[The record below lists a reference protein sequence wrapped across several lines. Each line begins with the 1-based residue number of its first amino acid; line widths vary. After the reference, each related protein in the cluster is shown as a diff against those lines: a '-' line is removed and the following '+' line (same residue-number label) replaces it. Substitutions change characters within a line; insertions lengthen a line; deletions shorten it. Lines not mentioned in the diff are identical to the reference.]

1 MADKKERIK
10 FGFNNLFYLDLAVSN
25 RNEEE
30 FYLLEGKELQRAFD
44 GVRNSFSCQVYYH
57 IILEKLKNYRN
68 DRKIIVRFH
77 QCFIGDEENY
87 KDYCTKNPNISL
99 QYIEIDDEILIGAF
113 SSFESHVTQSV
124 FCQEIN
130 FSHTTLNH
138 PMYFSDTEFQQK
150 VNFTDAEFKQEVD
163 FVHTKFQQEVRFD
176 GTEFQQKVNFT
187 HAEFQQEVDFVH
199 TKFKQEVDFVH
210 TKFQQKVDF
219 AFAEFQQ
226 NVYFFNA
233 KFQQEVDF
241 THAEFQ
247 QKVRFT
253 NAEFQQKV
261 DFSHTKFQQKVDFTH
276 AEFQQDAD
284 FSDTKFQQEVRFNR
298 AKFKQDAD
306 FSNIEFKQDA
316 GFSNIEFQKDV
327 NFARTTFSGK
337 TDFLASKCKQEL
349 NFKYCNFIE
358 IVDFSKLTCDW
369 VPNFRLC
376 TFQKA
381 ISLNQLT
388 IPAQPPSAQIVAQ
401 KQKVD
406 IADRYR
412 RLKVMAQE
420 AGDRDLQLS
429 AFAGEMEM
437 KLQGQSLWQKSLIP
451 LRLYKWLSNYGQ
463 SLLRPIFALLLI
475 WVVFASI
482 YLHMLYSPIL
492 KQSDFIDMLVFSAT
506 NMVPFTNNINTN
518 LLNSIVANEAS
529 GYFYGM
535 AFLQRILG
543 LPLLFLFGLALRN
556 KFLMK

>member
-1 MADKKERIK
+1 
-10 FGFNNLFYLDLAVSN
+10 
-25 RNEEE
+25 
-30 FYLLEGKELQRAFD
+30 
-44 GVRNSFSCQVYYH
+44 
-57 IILEKLKNYRN
+57 
-68 DRKIIVRFH
+68 
-77 QCFIGDEENY
+77 
-87 KDYCTKNPNISL
+87 
-99 QYIEIDDEILIGAF
+99 
-113 SSFESHVTQSV
+113 
-124 FCQEIN
+124 
-130 FSHTTLNH
+130 
-138 PMYFSDTEFQQK
+138 MYFFNAKFQQE
-150 VNFTDAEFKQEVD
+150 AR
-163 FVHTKFQQEVRFD
+163 FVGTKFQQEV
-176 GTEFQQKVNFT
+176 NFA
-187 HAEFQQEVDFVH
+187 HAEFQ
-199 TKFKQEVDFVH
+199 KI
-210 TKFQQKVDF
+210 
-219 AFAEFQQ
+219 
-226 NVYFFNA
+226 VYFFNA
-233 KFQQEVDF
+233 KFQQETSF
-241 THAEFQ
+241 LGTE
-247 QKVRFT
+247 
-253 NAEFQQKV
+253 
-261 DFSHTKFQQKVDFTH
+261 FQQKVDFTH
-276 AEFQQDAD
+276 AEFQQEVDFSDAKFQREADFSHAKFQQDAD
-284 FSDTKFQQEVRFNR
+284 FSDAEFQQKV
-298 AKFKQDAD
+298 D
-306 FSNIEFKQDA
+306 
-316 GFSNIEFQKDV
+316 
-327 NFARTTFSGK
+327 FARATFSGK
-337 TDFLASKCKQEL
+337 TDFLAAKCKQEL

-388 IPAQPPSAQIVAQ
+388 IPAQPPSAQMDAQ
-401 KQKVD
+401 EQGAD

-475 WVVFASI
+475 WFVFASI

-535 AFLQRILG
+535 AFFQRILG

-556 KFLMK
+556 RFLMK

>member
-1 MADKKERIK
+1 MADKKERIE
-10 FGFNNLFYLDLAVSN
+10 FSFDDNNFYLDLDLDPDFYLDLDLDPDFYLDSVIFN
-25 RNEEE
+25 RDKKK
-30 FYLLEGKELQRAFD
+30 FCLLEGKELQRAFD
-44 GVRNSFSCQVYYH
+44 GVRNKFSCQKYYH
-57 IILEKLKNYRN
+57 IILEKLKNYH
-68 DRKIIVRFH
+68 DDKKIIVRFH

-99 QYIEIDDEILIGAF
+99 QYIEIDDEMLIRAF
-113 SSFESHVTQSV
+113 SSFETHVTQSV

-130 FSHTTLNH
+130 FINMTLNH
-138 PMYFSDTEFQQK
+138 PMYFLD
-150 VNFTDAEFKQEVD
+150 
-163 FVHTKFQQEVRFD
+163 TKFQQEVRFYR
-176 GTEFQQKVNFT
+176 TE
-187 HAEFQQEVDFVH
+187 
-199 TKFKQEVDFVH
+199 
-210 TKFQQKVDF
+210 
-219 AFAEFQQ
+219 
-226 NVYFFNA
+226 
-233 KFQQEVDF
+233 FQQEVDF

-247 QKVRFT
+247 KIMYFF
-253 NAEFQQKV
+253 NA
-261 DFSHTKFQQKVDFTH
+261 KFQQEVRFNRAKFKQDADFLNI
-276 AEFQQDAD
+276 EFKQDAD

-316 GFSNIEFQKDV
+316 SFSNIEFQKDV
-327 NFARTTFSGK
+327 NFARATFSGK
-337 TDFLASKCKQEL
+337 TDFLAAKCKQEL

-437 KLQGQSLWQKSLIP
+437 KLQGQPSWQKSLIP
-451 LRLYKWLSNYGQ
+451 LRIYKWLSNYGQ

-475 WVVFASI
+475 WFVFASI

-535 AFLQRILG
+535 AFFQRILG